1 MDSIE
6 LMFNILISLGA
17 NEMTDLLD
25 KGFKKLLV
33 KYKTPRDWKKLFLN
47 LKAFTKNEN
56 IREDLINKFEEAFSK
71 KNLKRL
77 AKDTKDISG
86 YDFKMKLSEILVYLM
101 TSVDIPIELAEEYS
115 KAIIFQM
122 MEELKTLYPEK
133 FREVYYEETK
143 NEFNTMLLE
152 IIDKIEKLTNQLE
165 VFLKEDI
172 NVFSAGQIDL
182 RLKQN
187 TSNPSIGLEYFKV
200 DDFKFKEDFKEKI
213 NEDVII
219 VKGFNRKETAYCVI
233 NELLFLE
240 EVRPIY
246 VVENSDSW
254 KRLIKSKVEGNI
266 FIPLF
271 HEEKI
276 EAIPNNTTI
285 FILSEHTPVFNKEFM
300 ELRPRTISTLSE
312 CLRNAGA
319 DFKRANYLLNDTH
332 GLFSQIEKHIFTGI
346 DDSQPSWKK
355 KVSQRAI
362 STCLLLGAWEE
373 VEGDKLIVESLYDNN
388 YDSFLEEINPYIN
401 NEDPLICKTKEYG
414 RVFYY
419 LPSVENIWSYYGINN
434 NEFLELFIE
443 NNKQIWGLFLN
454 NFDLILTEPEK
465 LLTCDVYEM
474 MNAQIRGEKLFWSE
488 TIRRGML
495 QTLMEMS
502 KLCTNYKSQK
512 ILDEI
517 ISNVLQKIQN
527 EDDWKYISNFWTDL
541 CEISPEVTL
550 SRLEKEVDDRASI
563 LFMIKDQSQG
573 SVFEKSS
580 YVSIINGFEQFLCQK
595 KYFWRAYRC
604 LLKIDSFNF
613 SYSTNSPKDTIKKVL
628 CTWMNSSVLKNA
640 KEKIKAA
647 KIALEISPI
656 NAWEY
661 IYLSVDPRENNYFI
675 DLIHPKYREYEN
687 SSSAINDEMIKTNK
701 GYLKLL
707 MDNIDNS
714 RDSWN
719 KLIDLSVEMNKELKE
734 EVFSKLLNNLNKI
747 NENDELLIKNNI
759 RKTINT
765 HRYFKY
771 SEWAMPDEDLELYNA
786 LLNKIHLEHVEYEY
800 NYLFLND
807 IWYPQ
812 NNIIPFREE
821 EDGKIN
827 DARKDE
833 FIRKKIEEF
842 QEHNYDLKIL
852 ASSISVY
859 SENILGYYLSQYWN
873 YGEWNY
879 ATFKELLSVHGK
891 ENIALVYMAGT
902 ECKEKLPYFE
912 IIEDLTRLGYSKE
925 IITAI
930 YRIEAENTENIPLID
945 KESDSVK
952 ILFWKYRINLDE
964 NNTQWAIKEC
974 KKYGSLDSFL
984 VQLYMLYY
992 NKKISVEQIYENLLS
1007 IDKSPYYLESISTS
1021 SMVKYYVQQ
1030 LVKAIQEKYLS
1041 DSEKIIEIAEIELYF
1056 CSLLEWDEMK
1066 CLQICLKQ
1074 SPKLFADIIKVI
1086 YKKDNETNVDI
1097 TNNEDFNR
1105 SMYRLYR
1112 KAHFCPA
1119 EKDGKVDEVELE
1131 KWILE
1136 FRQLLITNNQES
1148 LFTLALGRLFSFS
1161 PVGTDGHEPCES
1173 VRNMIEKYG
1182 DDEMNNSYITEV
1194 CNRRGVYN
1202 LTAGEDEFK
1211 IANAFKENGEYLE
1224 SEHPETA
1231 KIYFG
1236 LYNIYMQDSERER
1249 RAAGRLVL

>member
-1 MDSIE
+1 MIKI
-6 LMFNILISLGA
+6 IL
-17 NEMTDLLD
+17 EMLLTRKNFVSPKVLYKCSKDLWSN
-25 KGFKKLLV
+25 
-33 KYKTPRDWKKLFLN
+33 YKTSRNWEKLFIN
-47 LKAFTKNEN
+47 LSNVIAEDGEMS
-56 IREDLINKFEEAFSK
+56 EDLINKLKKDFTK
-71 KNLKRL
+71 KNLRRL
-77 AKDTKDISG
+77 SKEMKNVSG
-86 YDFKMKLSEILVYLM
+86 YDFKAKLSEKLVKLM
-101 TSVDIPIELAEEYS
+101 TNSEIPSEVAEEYS
-115 KAIIFQM
+115 KVKICELI
-122 MEELKTLYPEK
+122 EGLKTIDSEK
-133 FREVYYEETK
+133 YREIHDVEIH
-143 NEFNTMLLE
+143 NEIKTMHLENKKRYDLFNNE
-152 IIDKIEKLTNQLE
+152 H
-165 VFLKEDI
+165 
-172 NVFSAGQIDL
+172 VFSAGQIDL

-240 EVRPIY
+240 EVHPIY

-362 STCLLLGAWEE
+362 STCLLFGAWEE

-401 NEDPLICKTKEYG
+401 NEDSLICKTKEYG

-434 NEFLELFIE
+434 NDEFLELFIE
-443 NNKQIWGLFLN
+443 NNKQIWKLFLD
-454 NFDLILTEPEK
+454 NFDLVLTEPEK
-465 LLTCDVYEM
+465 LLTCDAYEM

-495 QTLMEMS
+495 QTLMEMA

-512 ILDEI
+512 IFDEI

-550 SRLEKEVDDRASI
+550 SRLEKEVDDSNSV
-563 LFMIKDQSQG
+563 LFTIKDQSQG

-628 CTWMNSSVLKNA
+628 CTWINSSVLKNA
-640 KEKIKAA
+640 KDKIKAA

-661 IYLSVDPRENNYFI
+661 IYLSADPRENNYFI
-675 DLIHPKYREYEN
+675 DLIHPKYRGYEN
-687 SSSAINDEMIKTNK
+687 SSNAINDEMIKTNK
-701 GYLKLL
+701 GYLKIL

-714 RDSWN
+714 SDRWN

-734 EVFSKLLNNLNKI
+734 EVFEKLLNNLNKI
-747 NENDELLIKNNI
+747 NEDDKLLIKNNI
-759 RKTINT
+759 RRTINM
-765 HRYFKY
+765 HRYFKN
-771 SEWAMPDEDLELYNA
+771 SEWAMSDEDLELYNS

-812 NNIIPFREE
+812 NSIIPFREE

-833 FIRKKIEEF
+833 FIRTKLEEF
-842 QEHNYDLKIL
+842 QCHNYDLKKL
-852 ASSISVY
+852 ASSFSVD
-859 SENILGYYLSQYWN
+859 SDNTLGYYLSQYWN
-873 YGEWNY
+873 YCKWDY
-879 ATFKELLSVHGK
+879 FTFKELLSVHGK
-891 ENIALVYMAGT
+891 ENENIALAYMAGIA
-902 ECKEKLPYFE
+902 CKENLSYIA
-912 IIEDLTRLGYSKE
+912 IIDDLKSFGFSKE

-930 YRIEAENTENIPLID
+930 YRIEAENTKNIPLID

-974 KKYGSLDSFL
+974 KKYGSLNSFL

-992 NKKISVEQIYENLLS
+992 NKKIYVEQIYENLLS
-1007 IDKSPYYLESISTS
+1007 INKSPYYLESISTS

-1041 DSEKIIEIAEIELYF
+1041 DSEKIIEIAKIELYF
-1056 CSLLEWDEMK
+1056 SSLLEWDEMK
-1066 CLQICLKQ
+1066 CLQIIFKQ

-1136 FRQLLITNNQES
+1136 FRQLLITNNQDS

-1211 IANAFKENGEYLE
+1211 IANALKENGEYLE
-1224 SEHPETA
+1224 SEYSETA
-1231 KIYFG
+1231 KMYFD
-1236 LYNIYMQDSERER
+1236 LYNIYMHDSERER
-1249 RAAGRLVL
+1249 RAAENLVL